1 MNQDPGNGM
10 QGRAPYSALKRFV
23 RPRTATEVCDL
34 CSEPIASEHPHL
46 IELSSRQLLCAC
58 DACAI
63 LFSTHGETKYKR
75 VPHRSRFLSEF
86 HMADAQWDEL
96 MIPVGM
102 AFFFYNSKEGR
113 VKAYYP
119 SPAGPTESLLTL
131 EAGDEVARDNPTLK
145 DMQDD
150 VEALLVN
157 RLGDAREYYLAPLD
171 KCYELVGLIRLNW
184 KGLSGGAEVWKEIR
198 QFFSKLKE
206 RSAVVSSEGTNE
218 SGVLMQERQENHA

>member
-1 MNQDPGNGM
+1 MNQEPGS
-10 QGRAPYSALKRFV
+10 QAQTPYSILKRFV
-23 RPRTATEVCDL
+23 RPRAATEVCDL

-63 LFSTHGETKYKR
+63 LFSTQGETKYKR
-75 VPHRSRFLSEF
+75 VPFRSRYLPNFKLT
-86 HMADAQWDEL
+86 DAQWDEL
-96 MIPVGM
+96 SIPVGM

-113 VKAYYP
+113 MIAYYP

-131 EAGDEVARDNPTLK
+131 EAWDEVVRDNPILA
-145 DMQDD
+145 DMQSD

-157 RLGDAREYYLAPLD
+157 RLGDEREYYLAPLD

-184 KGLSGGAEVWKEIR
+184 KGLSGGPEVWKEIK
-198 QFFSKLKE
+198 QFYSTLKD
-206 RSAVVSSEGTNE
+206 RSDIVVSKSATEAN
-218 SGVLMQERQENHA
+218 MIQERQEHHA